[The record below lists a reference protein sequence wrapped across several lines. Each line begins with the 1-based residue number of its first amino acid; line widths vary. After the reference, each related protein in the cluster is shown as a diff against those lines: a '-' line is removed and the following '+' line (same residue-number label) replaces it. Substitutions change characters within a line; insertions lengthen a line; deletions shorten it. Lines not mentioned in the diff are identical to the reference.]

1 MQVRMTDPTGGN
13 LDDLTF
19 ALPQD
24 RIRVIILDDK
34 RFLDSGKNDRT
45 HNTET
50 GLSLRLISDFSDR

>member
-13 LDDLTF
+13 LDDLTVP
-19 ALPQD
+19 LPQD

-34 RFLDSGKNDRT
+34 RFPDSGENDRA

-50 GLSLRLISDFSDR
+50 GLSLRLIRDFSNR